1 MPFISRERVEQL
13 EAERKKIEQELQKA
27 QEQVAQLKR
36 QAETADV
43 GLDTLDY
50 LDRLTRLV
58 PALEPYIIRYGL
70 TRTVT
75 SPGVVPRL
83 NTEKIWREIEDIETF
98 EAYKRGKERSERLKP
113 SWRVERVLGFDP
125 AASEGILDGLVRTF
139 NTGDLLAPSLR
150 PASTWD
156 SYVDLFKLRHGTT
169 PKKDQR
175 HPNPNGCGGPCTLCD
190 NPQPASETAKHPV
203 RTITVD
209 VVADMK
215 KLTEALADAVARQ
228 SETKDTEGAK
238 QKGQDVKGNP
248 KKKRAT
254 K

>member
-13 EAERKKIEQELQKA
+13 EAERARLESRIDELTKA
-27 QEQVAQLKR
+27 AQ
-36 QAETADV
+36 
-43 GLDTLDY
+43 
-50 LDRLTRLV
+50 RLAVDNGAILQQLVRLV
-58 PALEPYIIRYGL
+58 PALSPYL
-70 TRTVT
+70 SRT
-75 SPGVVPRL
+75 SMNDWYLRFYAGVAPARL
-83 NTEKIWREIEDIETF
+83 DAEKISREFEDLETF

-113 SWRVERVLGFDP
+113 VQRGGLVLGFDP

-156 SYVDLFKLRHGTT
+156 SYVDLFKPRHGTT

-175 HPNPNGCGGPCTLCD
+175 HPNPNGCGAPCALCD
-190 NPQPASETAKHPV
+190 NPQPASETTKHPV

-228 SETKDTEGAK
+228 SETKDTEGANK
-238 QKGQDVKGNP
+238 KGQDGKGNP
-248 KKKRAT
+248 KKKKAT

>member
-36 QAETADV
+36 QAETADA

-125 AASEGILDGLVRTF
+125 AASEGTLDGLVRTF
-139 NTGDLLAPSLR
+139 NTGDLLAPSRR
-150 PASTWD
+150 PSWGA
-156 SYVDLFKLRHGTT
+156 YMARLEGECGVT

-175 HPNPNGCGGPCTLCD
+175 HPDPNGCGGPCTLCD

-215 KLTEALADAVARQ
+215 KFTEALADAVARQ

-248 KKKRAT
+248 KKKKAT